1 MGIRRIG
8 LRILVCAVV
17 GFAALIVC
25 GAAAADPPA
34 RVARLAN
41 IAGPVSFSPAGE
53 DEWAFATPNRPLIT
67 GDRVWTDAGARAEL
81 QIGALA
87 VRIGSSSSVTILNL
101 DDRVAQFQ
109 LAQGV
114 LNVRVRRVDPGQIIE
129 IDTPLLAFS
138 VRAPGDY
145 RIDVDPAGAA
155 TAVAVRSGKGEV
167 YGEGGAAYAIGA
179 RQWYRFADSALRD
192 YEYDALPPADA
203 FDNWTRDRDRREDRP
218 VAARYVSPDVIGYA
232 DLDDYG
238 TWSSVEGY
246 GNVWVPTSVASD
258 WAPYHQGHWA

>member
-1 MGIRRIG
+1 
-8 LRILVCAVV
+8 VCAVV

-87 VRIGSSSSVTILNL
+87 VRIGSLSSVTILNL

-129 IDTPLLAFS
+129 IDTPLLAFRCARPVTIDRCRS
-138 VRAPGDY
+138 RGCGDGGRRQSARATSTARAARRMP
-145 RIDVDPAGAA
+145 RARASGAA
-155 TAVAVRSGKGEV
+155 SPIPHFATTNTMRCPRQTRSTT
-167 YGEGGAAYAIGA
+167 
-179 RQWYRFADSALRD
+179 
-192 YEYDALPPADA
+192 
-203 FDNWTRDRDRREDRP
+203 TRDRDRREDRP
-218 VAARYVSPDVIGYA
+218 VAARYVSPDVMA
-232 DLDDYG
+232 
-238 TWSSVEGY
+238 T
-246 GNVWVPTSVASD
+246 PT
-258 WAPYHQGHWA
+258 